1 MKTRIAYVRKVLEY
15 EKIAFTGDLGFSS
28 KYFRGT
34 CHKEGLLDKKIID
47 YLSDTDYTVVNVEGC
62 VFEGKY
68 LLNRINFIF

>member
-1 MKTRIAYVRKVLEY
+1 MKTRIAYVRKY
-15 EKIAFTGDLGFSS
+15 WSMKKIAFTGDLVFSS

-34 CHKEGLLDKKIID
+34 CHKESLLDKKIID